1 MSIMISVHSKSSNNL
16 HDAAKKGLKRGQKE
30 AEAQKKNT
38 NEEKK
43 DNDSNQSLTVNL
55 IRSPLPEN
63 KVDVKT
69 ETRK

>member
-1 MSIMISVHSKSSNNL
+1 MMQL
-16 HDAAKKGLKRGQKE
+16 KKGLKRGQKE